1 MSPHSDLTST
11 VAKLRFFNVHGNVHC
26 TCTVRALCKT
36 CAKPQLLA
44 TLDDVAHKAALLG
57 RAGTKRTDS
66 SESYS

>member
-1 MSPHSDLTST
+1 MSPHSDLTAT
-11 VAKLRFFNVHGNVHC
+11 VAKLRLFMSTV
-26 TCTVRALCKT
+26 TSTVRALYVR

-44 TLDDVAHKAALLG
+44 TLDDVTHKAALLG